1 MDNFKKGIYNG
12 DNALDTKIAYLLFCL
27 GEYMDNNHDMI
38 DNNIEEEVLTD
49 IDTDQMIEP
58 FDPKDVDI
66 ISQTMVISNI
76 MDRLAYGEIILDPD
90 FQRLPN
96 LWGDVQ
102 QSRLIESLIIKI
114 PLPSF
119 YFDCDDDDDKLTVVD
134 GLQRLIA
141 IKRFAVLKKDDPN
154 KLKLTGLEYLKEY
167 DGSYFE
173 DLPISIRRRIK
184 EQTITAY
191 IIRSGT
197 PEKVRTSIFT
207 RINTGGLTLQPAEIK
222 NSVYRGQAA
231 NFLKELAHLEEF
243 KQATRHKINPSR
255 MLDCEFVNRFLA
267 FFVLGIENYK
277 GNLEDYLND
286 AMIALQKSSPEEL
299 SIYRSRFVQAM
310 KYAHLIFQET
320 AFRKLNKDGNY
331 GKINKPLYDT
341 ISVNLGKLTETECDT
356 LLRKRNQ
363 LLNDYHELLN
373 NDDFVDIIT
382 NGTAKIPNVKLRYR
396 LISKLFRGILDHD

>member
-1 MDNFKKGIYNG
+1 MGGKMDYNIDMKENNTGIE
-12 DNALDTKIAYLLFCL
+12 DEI
-27 GEYMDNNHDMI
+27 
-38 DNNIEEEVLTD
+38 LTD
-49 IDTDQMIEP
+49 NEAEQIVEP

-76 MDRLAYGEIILDPD
+76 MERLEYDEIVLDPD

-119 YFDCDDDDDKLTVVD
+119 YFDCDDSNDKLIVVD

-141 IKRFAVLKKDDPN
+141 IRRFAVLPKDDPDR
-154 KLKLTGLEYLKEY
+154 LRLTGLEYLKEY
-167 DGSYFE
+167 EDFLFE

-191 IIRSGT
+191 VIRSGT

-231 NFLKELAHLEEF
+231 NFVKELARMEEF
-243 KQATRHKINPSR
+243 KRATRYKIDPSR

-267 FFVLGIENYK
+267 FYVLGTAKYK

-286 AMIALQKSSPEEL
+286 AMLALQKASPEEL
-299 SIYRSRFVQAM
+299 TEYKNQFLQAM
-310 KYAHLIFQET
+310 NYAYVLFKDI
-320 AFRKLNKDGNY
+320 AFRKINKDGKF
-331 GKINKPLYDT
+331 GQINKPLFDAV
-341 ISVNLGKLTETECDT
+341 SVNLAKLSVSECEVLVKENT
-356 LLRKRNQ
+356 NLQKQYHQ
-363 LLNDYHELLN
+363 LLKNDN
-373 NDDFVDIIT
+373 FVDIIT
-382 NGTAKIPNVKLRYR
+382 NGTAKIANVKSRHKTIL
-396 LISKLFRGILDHD
+396 KLFRGILDHD